1 VESRHAVQYF
11 HKHNV
16 GDRKYNLDL
25 RERKVSLKLL
35 SLLSL
40 VSCLRGGILVYL
52 TQDNTHRS

>member
-16 GDRKYNLDL
+16 GARKYHLDL

-35 SLLSL
+35 SL
-40 VSCLRGGILVYL
+40 VSGAVYSYIS
-52 TQDNTHRS
+52 HRTIHIDHSST

>member
-16 GDRKYNLDL
+16 GARKYHL